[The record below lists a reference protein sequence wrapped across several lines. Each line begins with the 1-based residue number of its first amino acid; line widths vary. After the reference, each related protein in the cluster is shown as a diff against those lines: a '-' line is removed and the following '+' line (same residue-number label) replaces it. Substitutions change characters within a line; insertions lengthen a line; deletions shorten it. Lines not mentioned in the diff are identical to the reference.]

1 MARMSDETKQHL
13 LGEMGSAL
21 IQQHLAGQGIQTYA
35 PWHVFHRACDLI
47 ACARPSYEVTN
58 DDRIIPISYSPIGRK
73 LSIQVKCKVPW
84 VTEAAQS
91 FTQYQLLHYK
101 TADLIY
107 FICAPVQGKFEDQD
121 IWKGN
126 IYKGVPSQ
134 LVTRQKKTRGGREMT
149 LIPLDQPNL
158 KLEFTIKNKEC
169 LDLMRELI
177 TPEG

>member
-21 IQQHLAGQGIQTYA
+21 IQQLLFSQGSHSYP
-35 PWHVFHRACDLI
+35 PWDVFHRTCDLYVG
-47 ACARPSYEVTN
+47 CA
-58 DDRIIPISYSPIGRK
+58 DYSA
-73 LSIQVKCKVPW
+73 QVKCKVPW

-91 FTQYQLLHYK
+91 FTQDQFLHYGK
-101 TADLIY
+101 ADFIY
-107 FICAPVQGKFEDQD
+107 FICAPVQGKFEAQD

-126 IYKGVPSQ
+126 IYKGVPSK
-134 LVTRQKKTRGGREMT
+134 LETRRKKTRGGREMT

-158 KLEFTIKNKEC
+158 KLEFTIKNKAC
-169 LDLMRELI
+169 LDLMRELT